1 MKKTFDSL
9 ITITNAGFEVASYPE
24 IREALVQRMK
34 EIYGSDID
42 VSTGS
47 ADGIWIE
54 SLSLVINNILQSFLQ
69 LNANLNPDTAT
80 GIYLDVLSSLTN
92 VIRKRATKS
101 KASVLL
107 LNNGAED
114 ITINQSSDVPFQLVD
129 KSGVTWS
136 VTSQNVTLVGTKT
149 RDANPTKYGASY
161 KGESVICECDE
172 YGSIRAEKGWIDDT
186 MELNGNIVVTQEE
199 TAQVGSNAETDSEL
213 RARRNSYLAS
223 NSRTV
228 TEGLTSSLL
237 DITGIKDCLVYSNNT
252 NGEIHTDSGDRTP
265 ISAHSIYVVL
275 RYDDFVSVSDS
286 DVASII
292 YNKMTPGIATTK
304 PSDESTAVTYNMLTD
319 VGIAQPIY
327 WKKAK
332 GIAPQ
337 VVITITPNEYFASGT
352 EDTGYRN
359 ESSTNYAI
367 ATNVRDYL
375 NGLQINEPITQINIT
390 NKVFYSDPLFKSHTT
405 FAIKSITVGG
415 SEIDYKNSDS
425 YYKYT
430 NLSVTKSGND
440 FVITLK

>member
-80 GIYLDVLSSLTN
+80 GIYLDVLASLTN

-129 KSGVTWS
+129 KAGVTWS
-136 VTSQNVTLVGTKT
+136 VTSQNVTLVGTKK
-149 RDANPTKYGASY
+149 RDAEPDKYGSSY

-237 DITGIKDCLVYSNNT
+237 GVTGIDDCIVYSNNT
-252 NGEIHTDSGDRTP
+252 NGNIHGDYGDNTAIEP
-265 ISAHSIYVVL
+265 HSVYIVL

-304 PSDESTAVTYNMLTD
+304 PSNTSTAVTYNMMTD
-319 VGIAQPIY
+319 VGIVQPIY

-375 NGLQINEPITQINIT
+375 NGLRINEPITQINIT

-415 SEIDYKNSDS
+415 SKTDYKNSDS

>member
-114 ITINQSSDVPFQLVD
+114 ITINKSSDVPFQLVD
-129 KSGVTWS
+129 KAGVTWT

-149 RDANPTKYGASY
+149 RDADKEKYASY

-265 ISAHSIYVVL
+265 ILAHSIYVVL

-304 PSDESTAVTYNMLTD
+304 PSDTSTAVTYNMLTD

-415 SEIDYKNSDS
+415 SETDYKNSDS

-430 NLSVTKSGND
+430 DLSVTKSGND

>member
-129 KSGVTWS
+129 KAGVTWT

-149 RDANPTKYGASY
+149 RDADKEKYASY

-199 TAQVGSNAETDSEL
+199 MAQVGSNAETDSEL

-237 DITGIKDCLVYSNNT
+237 DITGIKDCIVYSNNT

-265 ISAHSIYVVL
+265 ILAHSIYVVL
-275 RYDDFVSVSDS
+275 RYDDFVSVSDL

-304 PSDESTAVTYNMLTD
+304 PSDTSTAVTYNMLTD
-319 VGIAQPIY
+319 VGITQPIY

-415 SEIDYKNSDS
+415 SETDYKNSDS

-430 NLSVTKSGND
+430 NLSVTKSGKD

>member
-129 KSGVTWS
+129 KAGVTWS

-265 ISAHSIYVVL
+265 IPAHSIYVVL

-304 PSDESTAVTYNMLTD
+304 PSDTSTAVTYNMLTD

-332 GIAPQ
+332 GIAPH

-415 SEIDYKNSDS
+415 SETDYKNSDS

>member
-114 ITINQSSDVPFQLVD
+114 VTINQSSDVPFQLVD
-129 KSGVTWS
+129 KAGVTWS

-149 RDANPTKYGASY
+149 RDANKEKYASY

-172 YGSIRAEKGWIDDT
+172 YGAIRAEKGWIDNT
-186 MELNGNIVVTQEE
+186 MELIGNIIVTQEKA
-199 TAQVGSNAETDSEL
+199 AQVGSNVESDSEL

-237 DITGIKDCLVYSNNT
+237 DITGIKDCIVYSNNT

-265 ISAHSIYVVL
+265 IPAHSIYVVL

-304 PSDESTAVTYNMLTD
+304 PSDESTAITYNMMTD

-390 NKVFYSDPLFKSHTT
+390 NKVFYSDPLFKSHVT
-405 FAIKSITVGG
+405 FTIKSIAVGG
-415 SEIDYKNSDS
+415 SETDYKNSDS

>member
-80 GIYLDVLSSLTN
+80 GIYLDVLASLTN

-129 KSGVTWS
+129 KAGVTWT
-136 VTSQNVTLVGTKT
+136 VASQNVTLVGTKT
-149 RDANPTKYGASY
+149 RDADKEKYASY

-265 ISAHSIYVVL
+265 IPAHSIYVVL
-275 RYDDFVSVSDS
+275 RYDDFVSVSDL

-304 PSDESTAVTYNMLTD
+304 PSDTSTAVTYNMLTD

-415 SEIDYKNSDS
+415 SETDYKNSDS

>member
-80 GIYLDVLSSLTN
+80 GIYLDVLASLTN

-129 KSGVTWS
+129 KAGVTWT
-136 VTSQNVTLVGTKT
+136 VTSQNVKLVGTKT
-149 RDANPTKYGASY
+149 RDADKEKYASY

-237 DITGIKDCLVYSNNT
+237 NITGIKDCIVYSNNT

-265 ISAHSIYVVL
+265 IPAHSIYVVL
-275 RYDDFVSVSDS
+275 RYDDFVSVSDL

-304 PSDESTAVTYNMLTD
+304 PSDTSTAVTCNMLTD

-405 FAIKSITVGG
+405 FTINSITVGG
-415 SEIDYKNSDS
+415 SETDYKNSDS